1 MKFISTQDFT
11 LTTYKQLLQEFKKS
25 NYQFFTLEQYISS
38 PNHPFASSPS
48 LPFVILRHDVD
59 RKPETDNC
67 I

>member
-1 MKFISTQDFT
+1 MPKDFT
-11 LTTYKQLLQEFKKS
+11 LKAYKHLLKELQKS
-25 NYQFFTLEQYISS
+25 DYQFFTLEQYISS